1 MDEKILNKGISVI
14 ITAAGNGRRMGTDLP
29 KQFLK
34 LNNREIIH
42 RTVGKFF
49 ELSFVKEIII
59 VVSEEEMERCL
70 EILKDFSSKL
80 KFAKGGNTRE
90 ESTFNGLNMVDK
102 SSEIVITHDG
112 VRPFIKKE
120 TIIGALSELKRDEA
134 VVVCVPMKDTIKNA
148 KGNYISYTPNREELY
163 NAQTPQIFYKDDLIK
178 GYEKAFKENIKVTDD
193 SSLMEVIGHKVKIY
207 IGEYD
212 NIKIT
217 TKEDLIIGEILAK
230 MEDESWEL
238 VLDTMF
244 TNLLKEEI

>member
-1 MDEKILNKGISVI
+1 MDDKILNKGISVI
-14 ITAAGNGRRMGTDLP
+14 ITAAGSGTRMGTELP

-49 ELSFVKEIII
+49 HLSFVREIII
-59 VVSEEEMERCL
+59 VVSEGEIERCS
-70 EILKDFSSKL
+70 EILKEYSSKL
-80 KFAKGGNTRE
+80 KFAKGGDTRE
-90 ESTFNGLNMVDK
+90 ESTFNGLSQVSK
-102 SSEIVITHDG
+102 TSEIVITHDG
-112 VRPFIKKE
+112 VRPFVKTD
-120 TIIGALSELKRDEA
+120 TIIGALKEVKENEA

-148 KGNYISYTPNREELY
+148 KAGYIAYTPNREELY
-163 NAQTPQIFYKDDLIK
+163 NAQTPQIFYKDSLVK

-193 SSLMEVIGHKVKIY
+193 SSLMEVIGQKVKIY

-230 MEDESWEL
+230 MEDE
-238 VLDTMF
+238 
-244 TNLLKEEI
+244 N